1 MRNLKNHFCEYAD
14 QTPLFFCLLLFRFS
28 CATRD
33 GQSGSQ
39 FNYHGEPR
47 VWDGETI
54 YSNLKGGS
62 ALYLI
67 LEDEVHT
74 ICKTIMIPLSFEA

>member
-1 MRNLKNHFCEYAD
+1 MEVRNLKNHFCEYAD

-28 CATRD
+28 CATREGQATNQYNFD
-33 GQSGSQ
+33 GE
-39 FNYHGEPR
+39 HR
-47 VWDGETI
+47 IWDGRTI
-54 YSNLKGGS
+54 KRNVKGGS

-74 ICKTIMIPLSFEA
+74 I